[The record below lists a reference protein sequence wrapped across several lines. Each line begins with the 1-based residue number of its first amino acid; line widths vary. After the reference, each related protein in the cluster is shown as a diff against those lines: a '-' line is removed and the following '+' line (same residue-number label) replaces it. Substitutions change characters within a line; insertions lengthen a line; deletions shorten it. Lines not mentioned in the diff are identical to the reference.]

1 MATINAIAH
10 KNELTKDV
18 KNDFYLTAQVTG
30 TLYLE
35 DIIARLTKREIATK
49 NVNGA
54 AFVQLFLDECAAA
67 AAEGYN
73 VVTSFFRSSISI
85 QGVIYDKDLG
95 HNIEPSRLKVTVNL
109 TQGEG
114 AIKAI
119 GDATV
124 YAFEQS
130 GAVGPVIQSVYDP
143 TNNEVDSL
151 PFRGMALIQGMRLAL
166 KGDDPKVGI
175 TFTPA
180 DTETGDTPVFI
191 PATKVS
197 PNTPA
202 KLQFVLP
209 AEVTTG
215 NWRVKVCTQSSGSG
229 AIVKDARSY
238 EYENVVSVY

>member
-18 KNDFYLTAQVTG
+18 KNDFYLTPQVAG

-35 DIIARLTKREIATK
+35 DIISRLTKREIATK
-49 NVNGA
+49 NVNGVA
-54 AFVQLFLDECAAA
+54 LEQQIQDECAAV

-73 VVTSFFRSSISI
+73 VVTSFFHSSISI
-85 QGVIYDKDLG
+85 QGTIYDRDLG
-95 HNIEPSRLKVTVNL
+95 HNIEPSRLKVSVNL
-109 TQGEG
+109 TQGE
-114 AIKAI
+114 AAAKAVSST
-119 GDATV
+119 TV

-130 GAVGPVIQSVYDP
+130 GATGPVIQSVCDP
-143 TNNEVDSL
+143 TNNETDSL
-151 PFRGMALIQGMRLAL
+151 PFRGMALIQGMRLSL
-166 KGDDPKVGI
+166 KGEDPAVGI

-197 PNTPA
+197 PNTPT

-215 NWRVKVCTQSSGSG
+215 NWRIKVTTQFSGSYTT
-229 AIVKDARSY
+229 KDARSY
-238 EYENVVSVY
+238 EYPIVVSVY